1 MFKVKLEPAGFFVA
15 IGETRILFRKESE
28 WEGMVKLVSVE
39 YGTMLV
45 DRAGDLVDNL
55 FNIGTLGTSREYVVV
70 KASPAIIE
78 LIRKAQG

>member
-1 MFKVKLEPAGFFVA
+1 
-15 IGETRILFRKESE
+15 
-28 WEGMVKLVSVE
+28 MVKLVSVE